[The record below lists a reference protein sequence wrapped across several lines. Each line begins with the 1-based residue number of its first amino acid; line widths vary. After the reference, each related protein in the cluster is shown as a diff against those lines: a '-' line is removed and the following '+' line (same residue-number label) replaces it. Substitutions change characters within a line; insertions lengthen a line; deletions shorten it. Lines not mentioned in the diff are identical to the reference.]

1 MLPVCQCWKIIVSST
16 LSRLVVAEGGRVD
29 LVPVTPPQLQ
39 VEVLAGSLLGEE
51 MWVASSPHPTLKL
64 LPHHGLIVALK
75 SCDIVFLHVPL

>member
-1 MLPVCQCWKIIVSST
+1 MLPVGQCWKIIVSST

-29 LVPVTPPQLQ
+29 LVPVTPAQLQ

-75 SCDIVFLHVPL
+75 SCDMVFLHVPL